1 MSDGPNLRGLMEV
14 WQKTQQQLAAAK
26 DSLSSKSVAAE
37 TGGGLVRC
45 VANGQGDLLSL
56 TIDPA
61 LMAGDKKMLEDLVVG
76 AVNLAIERA
85 RELAQEELSRATSG
99 LALPPGLLGG

>member
-1 MSDGPNLRGLMEV
+1 MTDGPNLRGLMDA

-26 DSLSSKSVAAE
+26 DALSSKTVTAE

-56 TIDPA
+56 TIDPVV
-61 LMAGDKKMLEDLVVG
+61 LTDKKMLEDLVLG
-76 AVNLAIERA
+76 AANLAIERA
-85 RELAQEELSRATSG
+85 RELAQQELSRATSG
-99 LALPPGLLGG
+99 LSLPPGLFGG